1 MGLSKSSI
9 LSLVALAAVLIGIPI
24 AVIIYEADRTGQSPL
39 DYVKR
44 TVTKLHSQRPKTEP
58 AFHHETAPAGGEVT
72 HVEKTPIGDPIK
84 NSKPWIT
91 HLTIVDLD
99 KDGMKDV
106 VACDAKLNRICWIRQ
121 ISPGVYQEIPVGEEV
136 RAPAHVSPCD
146 IDQDGD
152 LDLLVAKMGMIFPN
166 NDRIGAVVILEN
178 DGLEYFTNRIL
189 VDNVARV
196 TDVRC
201 GDLDRDGDLDLA
213 VGQFGYDDGEIRW
226 MENKGHW
233 TFVSHPLLKLS
244 GTIHSPVADMDGD
257 GDLDIVALVSQ
268 EWEEI
273 YLFENDG
280 SGHFKTR
287 LIYGSTNED
296 FGSSGISLADLDLD
310 GDQDI
315 LYTNG
320 DAFDY
325 IPPGPRPWHGVQW
338 LENKGRQVF
347 EYHRIGD
354 FPGAYSANAVDVD
367 KDGDLDVV
375 AVSCFNDW
383 DSGRAESM
391 IWFENDGHMGFVPHG
406 LASDPTHLL
415 VLDSA
420 DMNDDGWPDFV
431 TGGFY
436 AYPPYDRMGRIVLW
450 YNAWRE
456 QPPTADRPHETRS
469 ALSQKPEVQK

>member
-1 MGLSKSSI
+1 MRTSISSI
-9 LSLVALAAVLIGIPI
+9 WSLVALAAVLIGIPA
-24 AVIIYEADRTGQSPL
+24 AVILYEAHRTGQSPL
-39 DYVKR
+39 DYIKR
-44 TVTKLHSQRPKTEP
+44 TVSKHYSPHAQTPSSP
-58 AFHHETAPAGGEVT
+58 
-72 HVEKTPIGDPIK
+72 HVERMHPEKKAPFLDKKSVGNPVRET
-84 NSKPWIT
+84 KPWIA
-91 HLTIVDLD
+91 HLTIVDLNQ
-99 KDGMKDV
+99 DGLKDV

-121 ISPGVYQEIPVGEEV
+121 DAAGNFREIQVGDEI
-136 RAPAHVSPCD
+136 RGPAHVSPCD

-166 NDRIGAVVILEN
+166 NDRIGGVVILEN
-178 DGLEYFTNRIL
+178 DGSEHFTNRTL

-201 GDLDRDGDLDLA
+201 GDLDGDGDLDLA

-226 MENKGHW
+226 MENKGNW
-233 TFVSHPLLKLS
+233 SFDSHPLLKLS
-244 GTIHSPVADMDGD
+244 GTIHTPVADMDGD

-268 EWEEI
+268 EWEEV

-280 SGHFKTR
+280 KGRFKTR

-296 FGSSGISLADLDLD
+296 FGSSGISLVDLDLD

-338 LENKGRQVF
+338 LENKGDLEF

-354 FPGAYSANAVDVD
+354 FPGAYAANAVDVD
-367 KDGDLDVV
+367 GDGDLDVV

-383 DSGRAESM
+383 DNADAQSM
-391 IWFENDGHMGFVPHG
+391 IWFENDGRMGFAPHG

-420 DMNDDGWPDFV
+420 DMNDDGRPDLV

-436 AYPPYDRMGRIVLW
+436 AYPPYDRMGRVMLW
-450 YNAWRE
+450 NNTWRE
-456 QPPTADRPHETRS
+456 DPDHPVPPNADQDASSPQTK
-469 ALSQKPEVQK
+469 AQK

>member
-1 MGLSKSSI
+1 MGISKSSVG
-9 LSLVALAAVLIGIPI
+9 SLLALALVLIGIPA
-24 AVIIYEADRTGQSPL
+24 AVILYEAHRTGQSPV
-39 DYVKR
+39 DYIKR
-44 TVTKLHSQRPKTEP
+44 TVSKHYSQQAE
-58 AFHHETAPAGGEVT
+58 APSTPHVARTHPEKRTPFPDKKNVGAPVGE
-72 HVEKTPIGDPIK
+72 
-84 NSKPWIT
+84 SKPWIT
-91 HLTIVDLD
+91 HLTIADLNQ
-99 KDGMKDV
+99 DGLKDV

-121 ISPGVYQEIPVGEEV
+121 DANGDFREIQVGDEV
-136 RAPAHVSPCD
+136 RGPAHVSPCD
-146 IDQDGD
+146 IDRDGD

-178 DGLEYFTNRIL
+178 DGSEHFTNRTL
-189 VDNVARV
+189 VDHVARV

-201 GDLDRDGDLDLA
+201 GDLDGDGDLDLA

-226 MENKGHW
+226 MENKGNW
-233 TFVSHPLLKLS
+233 VFDSHLLLKLS
-244 GTIHSPVADMDGD
+244 GTIHTPVADMDGD

-280 SGHFKTR
+280 KGHFKTR

-296 FGSSGISLADLDLD
+296 FGSSGISLADLDMD
-310 GDQDI
+310 GDPDI

-338 LENKGRQVF
+338 LENKGEGTF

-354 FPGAYSANAVDVD
+354 FPGAYAANAADVEG
-367 KDGDLDVV
+367 DGDLDVV

-383 DSGRAESM
+383 DKADSQSM
-391 IWFENDGHMGFVPHG
+391 IWFENDGDMGFVPHG
-406 LASDPTHLL
+406 LTSDPTHLL
-415 VLDSA
+415 VLDSD
-420 DMNDDGWPDFV
+420 DMDNDGRPDLV

-436 AYPPYDRMGRIVLW
+436 AYPPYDRMGRITLW
-450 YNAWRE
+450 KNTLRKDPQGPVPPRE
-456 QPPTADRPHETRS
+456 ERGAPSPQTE
-469 ALSQKPEVQK
+469 E